1 MEIGFS
7 LIGSRSGKEVQMTP
21 RVYTKKGVWIA
32 AALVVLFGITSAD
45 RAFSDVARELK
56 KISEE
61 KEKSVGYAKIA
72 KVTFKKQ
79 QKKLTQAMLLYTDAK
94 SIGNPMIQ
102 HLQTSL
108 TSHSMKEA
116 QVREMLSEDVKR
128 LVAVNEKFRAFIES
142 GEMSSRALPGLA
154 AVAGMAGPITD
165 ACMNLWKEYT
175 DADKKKVDDMV
186 QVLEGYKWEDWDKL

>member
-1 MEIGFS
+1 MVRTALTAMRFPVITLS
-7 LIGSRSGKEVQMTP
+7 ILCLAA
-21 RVYTKKGVWIA
+21 GVSFA
-32 AALVVLFGITSAD
+32 ASAD
-45 RAFSDVARELK
+45 VNAQLK

-61 KEKSVGYAKIA
+61 REKSVGYAKIA

-79 QKKLTQAMLLYTDAK
+79 QKKLTQAMLYYTDAK

-108 TSHSMKEA
+108 SSKSMKESE
-116 QVREMLSEDVKR
+116 VRDMLSEDVKR

-142 GEMSSRALPGLA
+142 GSTSNRALPVA
-154 AVAGMAGPITD
+154 AVASMAGPITD
-165 ACMNLWKEYT
+165 ACVNLWKEYK
-175 DADKKKVDDMV
+175 DADRKKIDDMV

>member
-1 MEIGFS
+1 MVRTALTAMRFPVITFS
-7 LIGSRSGKEVQMTP
+7 ILCLAA
-21 RVYTKKGVWIA
+21 GVSFA
-32 AALVVLFGITSAD
+32 ASAD
-45 RAFSDVARELK
+45 VNAQLK

-61 KEKSVGYAKIA
+61 REKSVGYAKIA

-79 QKKLTQAMLLYTDAK
+79 QKKLTQAMLYYTDAK

-108 TSHSMKEA
+108 SSKSMKESE
-116 QVREMLSEDVKR
+116 VRNMLSDDVKR

-142 GEMSSRALPGLA
+142 GSTSNRALPVA
-154 AVAGMAGPITD
+154 AVASMAGPITD
-165 ACMNLWKEYT
+165 ACVNLWKEYK
-175 DADKKKVDDMV
+175 DADRKKIDDMV